1 MFLSVI
7 LPFTIGACI
16 GSFLNVCIYRLPKD
30 LSIVRPSSF
39 CPKCKACIKWY
50 DNIPILSYIILRG
63 KCRSCHT
70 RISFRYLIVELI
82 TGLLFVFLYNKFF
95 LSSDFF
101 KFAFFF
107 SLLIVVSAIDIDY
120 HAIPVYL
127 CFIGVVVGLFFA
139 LYDSV
144 LELNAGIIYNLA
156 IIEALKNLIFGFG
169 FTYFFKFIGDIGL
182 ALYLALRKKDSIE
195 GEKEAIGL
203 GDVDF
208 MGMVGVFLGAKTV
221 VVTFFIAP
229 FIALF
234 YSVFALIFKK
244 SHLIPYLPYLS
255 IATFITF
262 IWGDSILKFIG
273 LM

>member
-1 MFLSVI
+1 
-7 LPFTIGACI
+7 
-16 GSFLNVCIYRLPKD
+16 
-30 LSIVRPSSF
+30 
-39 CPKCKACIKWY
+39 
-50 DNIPILSYIILRG
+50 
-63 KCRSCHT
+63 
-70 RISFRYLIVELI
+70 VELI